1 MRYVL
6 SAASLLLCLSF
17 STSLFAQKKEFKKA
31 RERYEVE
38 DWFNCTKYYDN
49 AKELG
54 ATLELDDKKKLA
66 RCYLELNKIGP
77 AYDIYAEIAD
87 NLAKEDLYY
96 YARVQQRFGLFEDA
110 IEWYD
115 KAKKSG
121 VLPVSV
127 IVVNDNIESC
137 RWAMANQSGN
147 PTVLVNPNFTLA
159 SMGQSF
165 GVQFYKDKVVY
176 SSVDK
181 DTGEDKDKKVDAF
194 GNPFLNLFMSDVVND
209 KVMEGTQKSFSKN
222 LVSPFHVGAI
232 SFTSDQKHMFYTKT
246 DDNEGITI
254 QVVDEVNG
262 EWINPRDLEFA
273 MGHHEYLIAHPAVS
287 PDNKYLYFV
296 GKIEDHTAIYGKDVR
311 NYGGMDLYRAE
322 FGEGFDTFTKVENLG
337 PEINTYGNECYPT
350 FNADG
355 HLYFSS
361 DTRKGFGGLDIF
373 CADYIDGKWQN
384 ARNMLKPYNS
394 TADDFCYVQFPDNQE
409 KGFLSSSN
417 YGNQD
422 ADVIFNVSKIEIT
435 KSEAVE
441 LPPVFGAEGMDLANL
456 GNTQVD
462 VEEKPV
468 VVEETTDMTFETK
481 VMSTYNNELI
491 ADAMVV
497 LKEEETDAVI
507 ARATSDEGGRVSFSF
522 SPAYVSGGKEIL
534 IAVSR
539 DGYNDKEVQANNDE
553 LADLQMDGIHLT
565 PIFKDEVLDDISGMV
580 IPYVG
585 MTFPATSIS
594 ILDKL
599 ATYLLNQPGV
609 TVKLNGHTEAKGN
622 RYGNIDVSQ
631 RMAEKAKQ
639 YLMGKGVS
647 ESQLIPRGYG
657 ERYLKNR
664 CHRGVYCP
672 PDQHALNR
680 RIEVVVWNVN
690 R

>member
-1 MRYVL
+1 MRYIL
-6 SAASLLLCLSF
+6 STAALLLCLGF
-17 STSLFAQKKEFKKA
+17 TGPLFAQKKEFKKA

-38 DWFNCTKYYDN
+38 DWYNCTKYYDN
-49 AKELG
+49 AKEMG
-54 ATLELDDKKKLA
+54 ATLDLDDQKKLA

-77 AYDIYAEIAD
+77 AYDIYNEIAD
-87 NLAKEDLYY
+87 NLTKEELYY

-110 IEWYD
+110 IDWYD

-121 VLPVSV
+121 ALPVSV
-127 IVVNDNIESC
+127 IQVNDMIESC
-137 RWAMANQSGN
+137 RWALANQGGN

-181 DTGEDKDKKVDAF
+181 NTSKENKKVDAF
-194 GNPFLNLFMSDVVND
+194 GNPFLNLFMSDVVED
-209 KVMEGTQKSFSKN
+209 RVVDGTQKSFSAN
-222 LVSPFHVGAI
+222 LESPFHVGAI

-246 DDNEGITI
+246 DDQEGITI

-262 EWINPRDLEFA
+262 EWLNARDLEFCK
-273 MGHHEYLIAHPAVS
+273 GHHEYLIAHPAVS

-311 NYGGMDLYRAE
+311 NYGGMDIYRAE
-322 FGEGFDTFTKVENLG
+322 FGDGFDTFKQVENLG
-337 PEINTYGNECYPT
+337 PEINTYGNECYPV
-350 FNADG
+350 FNPDG

-394 TADDFCYVQFPDNQE
+394 TADDFCYVQFPDNRE

-422 ADVIFNVSKIEIT
+422 ADVIFNVSKMEIT
-435 KSEAVE
+435 QSEAVE
-441 LPPVFGAEGMDLANL
+441 LPPVFGAEGLDLTSAP
-456 GNTQVD
+456 TQIDLEQKAQVI
-462 VEEKPV
+462 EE
-468 VVEETTDMTFETK
+468 EQDLTFETT
-481 VMSTYNNELI
+481 VLSTYYNQVIPEAL
-491 ADAMVV
+491 VV
-497 LKEEETDAVI
+497 LKEEESDAVI
-507 ARATSDEGGRVSFSF
+507 ARSMSDEAGRVSFSF
-522 SPAYVSGGKEIL
+522 SPSYLSGGKEIM

-539 DGYNDKEVQANNDE
+539 DGYNDKELQANQAE
-553 LADLQMDGIHLT
+553 LAELAQDGIRLT
-565 PIFKDEVLDDISGMV
+565 PVFKDEVLDDLSGMV
-580 IPYVG
+580 IPYVAER
-585 MTFPATSIS
+585 FPAASIE

-599 ATYLLNQPGV
+599 AAYLVQQPGV
-609 TVKLNGHTEAKGN
+609 TVKLNAHTEAKGN
-622 RYGNIDVSQ
+622 RYGNLDVSQ

-639 YLMGKGVS
+639 YCISKGAKP
-647 ESQLIPRGYG
+647 EQMIPRGYG

-664 CHRGVYCP
+664 CHRGVYCT

-680 RIEVVVWNVN
+680 RIEVVVWHAD